1 MTIGSEG
8 LLIVPPLLGDM
19 MLAGWVVLREVS
31 TLVVLEVLRE
41 VVRDVSMLVGWEVLR
56 EVQAVAVV
64 GEVVLEGFHS
74 PVVEAKLA

>member
-8 LLIVPPLLGDM
+8 LLIVPTLSGDM
-19 MLAGWVVLREVS
+19 
-31 TLVVLEVLRE
+31 
-41 VVRDVSMLVGWEVLR
+41 MLVGWEVLR

-74 PVVEAKLA
+74 PVAEAKLA

>member
-8 LLIVPPLLGDM
+8 FLIVPTLSGDM
-19 MLAGWVVLREVS
+19 MLVGWVVLREV
-31 TLVVLEVLRE
+31 L
-41 VVRDVSMLVGWEVLR
+41 MLVGWEVVR